1 MLYPDV
7 TLPHHW
13 HLDSQQ
19 IPVPAVPRSQCP
31 HDEEVRR
38 KRKQL
43 TPAQWRKPEYT
54 VDSPNWEAWFAL
66 EHEEQWRLGAHIN
79 HDLPSPPL
87 RVQPEEEEAE
97 AEYQD
102 ALEEALQHPLEASRL
117 EEDAHWYG
125 LEQALAFSV
134 VGDSVQ
140 APLFVPPPPL
150 APPLV
155 EPKDEPEPERDPT
168 PTRKW
173 SLPTPT
179 SPEESYSW
187 TG

>member
-19 IPVPAVPRSQCP
+19 IPVPAVPRSQRP

-38 KRKQL
+38 KWKQL

-87 RVQPEEEEAE
+87 WVQPEEEEAE

-102 ALEEALQHPLEASRL
+102 ALEEARGG
-117 EEDAHWYG
+117 G
-125 LEQALAFSV
+125 LRP
-134 VGDSVQ
+134 G
-140 APLFVPPPPL
+140 APVCAATAAGA
-150 APPLV
+150 AP
-155 EPKDEPEPERDPT
+155 R
-168 PTRKW
+168 RAQ
-173 SLPTPT
+173 
-179 SPEESYSW
+179 
-187 TG
+187 GRAGAGA